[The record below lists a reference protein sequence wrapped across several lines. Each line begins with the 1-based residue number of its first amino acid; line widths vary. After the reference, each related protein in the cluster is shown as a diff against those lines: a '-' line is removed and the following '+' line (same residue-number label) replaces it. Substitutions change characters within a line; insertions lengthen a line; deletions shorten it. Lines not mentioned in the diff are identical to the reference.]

1 MFKRVD
7 RDDSDDLYKNY
18 IDSAWSYA
26 KTYQENYNNAV
37 EKNTIFNDEK
47 LKSKYRVFNFYFE
60 YFYKYYDDFR
70 YI

>member
-1 MFKRVD
+1 MFKRID
-7 RDDSDDLYKNY
+7 REDSDDLYKNY

-37 EKNTIFNDEK
+37 ENDTVFNDEK

-60 YFYKYYDDFR
+60 YFHKYYDD
-70 YI
+70 YYY

>member
-26 KTYQENYNNAV
+26 KTYQENYNSALENDTV
-37 EKNTIFNDEK
+37 FNDEK
-47 LKSKYRVFNFYFE
+47 LKSKFRVFNFYFE
-60 YFYKYYDDFR
+60 YFYKYYDD
-70 YI
+70 Y